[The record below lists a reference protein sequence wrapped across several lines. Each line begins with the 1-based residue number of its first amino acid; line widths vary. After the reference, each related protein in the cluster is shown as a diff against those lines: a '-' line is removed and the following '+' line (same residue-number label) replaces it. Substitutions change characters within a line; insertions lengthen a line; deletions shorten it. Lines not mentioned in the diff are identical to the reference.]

1 MLYDSISFFCIFV
14 NSELRTLIAIHCTFI
29 IMKILKSLLYTI
41 LTFIILVVITSIFVP
56 SYSFDEPKPFRGDY
70 LHNPYKDM
78 KPDHWVQANFHAHT
92 RQFGGLTNG
101 RLNTNEMLDSVY
113 SVLGFE
119 HVGISDYN
127 KINYYDSVNPSFIPA
142 YEHGYGIFKIHQL
155 CIGAEKV
162 RRLDYFAFQN
172 LSMKQHTLNR
182 LEKQTRLAIPAHPSF
197 VKKGYLVEDMKYLSN
212 YKIMEVLNGFR
223 ISTAH
228 WDTALSNG
236 HLVYL
241 IGNDDSHDVTDI
253 TDVATRFTMIN
264 AKENKAE
271 QLLQSLENGNAVG
284 VDFPIKYDETL
295 EQKIKRL
302 ENDLPY
308 ITQVELKDDTLLIS
322 ASKDFSKIKF
332 IGNEGRI
339 LDEQKNRNTAS
350 YVIQAE
356 DNYVRAELKFK
367 DGTSLYLNPITRHE
381 NETIVKQRLDHINW
395 FKTIILWGIY
405 ISIILMIVVKVAKS
419 SSRRVNK

>member
-1 MLYDSISFFCIFV
+1 
-14 NSELRTLIAIHCTFI
+14 
-29 IMKILKSLLYTI
+29 MKILKSLLYIT
-41 LTFIILVVITSIFVP
+41 LTFIALVVATSIFVP
-56 SYSFDEPKPFRGDY
+56 SYSFDEPKPFQGDY
-70 LHNPYKDM
+70 LHNPYENM
-78 KPDHWVQANFHAHT
+78 NPNNWIQTNFHAHT

-113 SVLGFE
+113 SDLGFD

-127 KINYYDSVNPSFIPA
+127 KINYYDSANPSFIPA

-162 RRLDYFAFQN
+162 RYLDYFVFQN

-182 LEKQTRLAIPAHPSF
+182 LEKQTRLAIIAHPSF
-197 VKKGYLVEDMKYLSN
+197 VKKGYLVDDMKYLSN
-212 YKIMEVLNGFR
+212 YKLMEVLNGFR

-264 AKENKAE
+264 AGKNEAE

-284 VDFPIKYDETL
+284 VDFPVKYDETL
-295 EQKIKRL
+295 EQKVNRL
-302 ENDLPY
+302 KNNLPY
-308 ITQVELKDDTLLIS
+308 ITQVELRDDTLLIS
-322 ASKDFSKIKF
+322 ASKPFSKIKF
-332 IGNEGRI
+332 IGDEGKI
-339 LDEQKNRNTAS
+339 LNEQKNKNTAS
-350 YVIQAE
+350 YIIQPE
-356 DNYVRAELKFK
+356 DNYVRTELKFK
-367 DGTSLYLNPITRHE
+367 DGTTLYLNPITRHE
-381 NETIVKQRLDHINW
+381 SEIVDKQRLDNINW
-395 FKTIILWGIY
+395 IKTVILWGIY
-405 ISIILMIVVKVAKS
+405 IFVIGMIVFKVTKS
-419 SSRRVNK
+419 LSR

>member
-1 MLYDSISFFCIFV
+1 
-14 NSELRTLIAIHCTFI
+14 
-29 IMKILKSLLYTI
+29 MKILKTLLYII
-41 LTFIILVVITSIFVP
+41 LTFIILVVVTSIFVP
-56 SYSFDEPKPFRGDY
+56 SYSFDEPKPFQGNY

-78 KPDHWVQANFHAHT
+78 NPDNWIQANFHAHT

-113 SVLGFE
+113 SALGFD

-127 KINYYDSVNPSFIPA
+127 KINRYDSANPSFIPA

-162 RRLDYFAFQN
+162 RKLDYFAFQN

-212 YKIMEVLNGFR
+212 YKLMEVLNGFR

-264 AKENKAE
+264 SPENEAE
-271 QLLQSLENGNAVG
+271 QLLQALENGNAVG
-284 VDFPIKYDETL
+284 VDFPVKYDETL
-295 EQKIKRL
+295 EEKIYRL
-302 ENDLPY
+302 KKNLPY
-308 ITQVELKDDTLLIS
+308 ITQVELKKDTLLIS
-322 ASKDFSKIKF
+322 ASKPFDKIKF
-332 IGNEGRI
+332 IGQDGRE
-339 LDEQKNRNTAS
+339 LDSQKNKVSAF
-350 YVIQAE
+350 YIIQPE
-356 DNYVRAELKFK
+356 DNYVRTEVTFN
-367 DGTSLYLNPITRHE
+367 DGTKLYLNPITRHE
-381 NETIVKQRLDHINW
+381 NENIVKQRLDYINW
-395 FKTIILWGIY
+395 GKTILLWGIY
-405 ISIILMIVVKVAKS
+405 ALAIFFAVKIIMRLLVLRLKPKG
-419 SSRRVNK
+419 

>member
-1 MLYDSISFFCIFV
+1 MYFNRVKIIKIFF
-14 NSELRTLIAIHCTFI
+14 
-29 IMKILKSLLYTI
+29 KSLLFI
-41 LTFIILVVITSIFVP
+41 LLGFILLVTAVSLFRP
-56 SYSFDEPKPFRGDY
+56 SYSFDEPKPFQGSY

-78 KPDHWVQANFHAHT
+78 NPDNWIQSNFHAHT

-113 SVLGFE
+113 SSLGFE

-127 KINYYDSVNPSFIPA
+127 KINAYDSSNPSYIPA
-142 YEHGYGIFKIHQL
+142 YEHGYGMFKIHQL

-162 RRLDYFAFQN
+162 RALDYFAFQN

-182 LEKQTRLAIPAHPSF
+182 LAKQTRLAIPAHPSF

-212 YKIMEVLNGFR
+212 YKLMEVLNGFR

-228 WDTALSNG
+228 WDMALSNG

-264 AKENKAE
+264 APENETE
-271 QLLQSLENGNAVG
+271 QLLQALENGNAVG

-295 EQKIKRL
+295 EQKINRL
-302 ENDLPY
+302 KKDLPY
-308 ITQVELKDDTLLIS
+308 IKEVELHGDTLFVA
-322 ASKDFSKIKF
+322 ASKPFSKIKF
-332 IGNEGRI
+332 IGQEGKV
-339 LDEQKNRNTAS
+339 LDVQKNNKSAF
-350 YVIQAE
+350 YVIQPE
-356 DNYVRAELKFK
+356 DNYVRTELRFK
-367 DGTSLYLNPITRHE
+367 DGTTLYLNPITRHE
-381 NETIVKQRLDHINW
+381 SDEIIKQRLDKINYP
-395 FKTIILWGIY
+395 KTILLWSVYVLVIAAV
-405 ISIILMIVVKVAKS
+405 IFSQRIKKN
-419 SSRRVNK
+419 SRTSEL

>member
-1 MLYDSISFFCIFV
+1 
-14 NSELRTLIAIHCTFI
+14 
-29 IMKILKSLLYTI
+29 MKILKTLLYII
-41 LTFIILVVITSIFVP
+41 LTFIILVVVTSIFVP
-56 SYSFDEPKPFRGDY
+56 SYSFDEPKPFQGNY

-78 KPDHWVQANFHAHT
+78 NPDNWIQSNFHAHT

-113 SVLGFE
+113 SALGFD

-127 KINYYDSVNPSFIPA
+127 KINRYDSANPSYIPA

-162 RRLDYFAFQN
+162 RKLDYFAFQN

-212 YKIMEVLNGFR
+212 YKLMEVLNGFR

-264 AKENKAE
+264 SPENEAE
-271 QLLQSLENGNAVG
+271 QLLQALENGNAVG
-284 VDFPIKYDETL
+284 VDFPVKYDETL
-295 EQKIKRL
+295 EEKIYRL
-302 ENDLPY
+302 KKNLPY
-308 ITQVELKDDTLLIS
+308 ITQVELKKDTLLIS
-322 ASKDFSKIKF
+322 ASKPFDKIKF
-332 IGNEGRI
+332 IGQDGRE
-339 LDEQKNRNTAS
+339 LDSQKNKVSAF
-350 YVIQAE
+350 YIIQPE
-356 DNYVRAELKFK
+356 DNYVRTEVTFN
-367 DGTSLYLNPITRHE
+367 DGTKLYLNPITRHE
-381 NETIVKQRLDHINW
+381 NENIVKQRLDYINW
-395 FKTIILWGIY
+395 GKTILLWGIY
-405 ISIILMIVVKVAKS
+405 ALAIFFAVKIIMRLLVLRLKPKG
-419 SSRRVNK
+419 